1 MCPKGIAWVSASV
14 VQEDASGG
22 GIIHVHPRNIEC
34 SYRGKC
40 HRLTGECQCY
50 PGYDGIA
57 CQRHE
62 CPDNCNYRGVCYP
75 ERIFAINAG
84 VVYDQPLDAMKSV
97 GCLCDIGYRGN
108 ACELRECHTGP
119 DPLGGFGNESGRDCS
134 GRGLCNYET
143 GMYQCFQGFY
153 GSRCQHNRLLM

>member
-1 MCPKGIAWVSASV
+1 MSASV

-75 ERIFAINAG
+75 ERIFARNAG
-84 VVYDQPLDAMKSV
+84 VVYDQPWDAMKSV

-108 ACELRECHTGP
+108 SCELRECHTGP
-119 DPLGGFGNESGRDCS
+119 DPLGGFGNESGRQVEV
-134 GRGLCNYET
+134 YAT
-143 GMYQCFQGFY
+143 M
-153 GSRCQHNRLLM
+153 RLECTNVFRVFMVVDANTIDF